1 MLFGGMQ
8 EKSYPRR
15 IGVVEYVVVPFF
27 LGEVVYGFL
36 ELIRYRLEKL
46 CPLGQHFLFSL
57 HLKALNV
64 LVEFV

>member
-8 EKSYPRR
+8 ENSYPRR

-36 ELIRYRLEKL
+36 ELILR
-46 CPLGQHFLFSL
+46 
-57 HLKALNV
+57 
-64 LVEFV
+64 